1 MYTLFIDTHS
11 EFITV
16 ALLNDNKVFLSEK
29 ESNQSHSIYLVPM
42 INELMVDNNI
52 SFKDIKNVVAVNG
65 PGSFT
70 GIRIGL
76 SVVKTI
82 SYSLNIPV
90 YLVSSLEAQLVSS
103 SLNSDKMAVIS
114 DSKGYYISVFDKN
127 NNEVIPEVYMEE
139 IDELRNKYTIL
150 DGKYDISKI
159 VHYAL
164 KKESTNVF
172 SIKANYVKTIEVMND
187 RK

>member
-1 MYTLFIDTHS
+1 MILFIGTHDELITIGLKSKEDLFLKTQES
-11 EFITV
+11 EY
-16 ALLNDNKVFLSEK
+16 
-29 ESNQSHSIYLVPM
+29 SHSVYVMPM
-42 INELMVDNNI
+42 IESIFKENNL
-52 SFKDIKNVVAVNG
+52 DIKDLSKVIVVNG

-90 YLVSSLEAQLVSS
+90 YLVSSLESQLVSS

-127 NNEVIPEVYMEE
+127 NNVVIPEVYMEE